1 MRVLKVVSV
10 LALAMAVGPAAFAVD
25 ASLPA
30 TGVDVGSYANALVT
44 NLGGVIGVAIGAG
57 FAIFAL
63 WMGFRY
69 VKAAIRGH

>member
-25 ASLPA
+25 ASL
-30 TGVDVGSYANALVT
+30 GSYANALVT